1 MRKRIASLL
10 VVALLGMGI
19 FSLSV
24 ATNVPSAAPAQAAA
38 LSCSH
43 PAQGL
48 HSYGVPNYKHAIY
61 LTAYPDVIA
70 HVYKFV
76 AGSWKFQGSVR
87 INCD

>member
-1 MRKRIASLL
+1 MRRLRTLL
-10 VVALLGMGI
+10 VAL
-19 FSLSV
+19 
-24 ATNVPSAAPAQAAA
+24 ATLLALAVPLPASAAA

-61 LTAYPDVIA
+61 LTAAPDVIA